1 MPYRRLPNTDQAR
14 IRAIQGAIN
23 RSNEEPFNAHVLE
36 FNTIYSARNFI
47 AQFESEVSQYH
58 QNTNNRI
65 TANREYKHMVNN
77 ARMYISHFIQMLNMA
92 IARGDIAPDARSL
105 YGLPV
110 NSSRVPDLTTE
121 EEIYEWGRKV
131 IDGEMKRTNNG
142 FSGYRLQNPPIAIV
156 KVHYDTF
163 CEHRPLHSI
172 HRTTFNRAIDRMTE
186 MRVKADALILDIWNQ
201 VENHFRDCKPYEKL
215 CKCKEYGLIYYYRTG
230 EQHLSEATDQ
240 ALVDEIKQNPTLSF
254 ANQTA

>member
-23 RSNEEPFNAHVLE
+23 KSNEESFNDHVLE
-36 FNTIYSARNFI
+36 FNTIYTARNFI

-58 QNTNNRI
+58 QNTSNRI
-65 TANREYKHMVNN
+65 NANRDYKHMVNN

-92 IARGDIAPDARSL
+92 IARGDIAPEARL
-105 YGLPV
+105 EYGLPV

-121 EEIYEWGRKV
+121 EEIYQWGKK
-131 IDGEMKRTNNG
+131 IIEGEMRRTHNG
-142 FSGYRLQNPPIAIV
+142 YVGYRLQNPPIAIV

-163 CEHRPLHSI
+163 CDNRPLHSI
-172 HRTTFNRAIDRMTE
+172 HRNTYNRAIDRITE
-186 MRVKADALILDIWNQ
+186 MRIKADALILDIWNQ
-201 VENHFRDCKPYEKL
+201 VEYYFRNCKPYEKL

-230 EQHLSEATDQ
+230 EQHLTPETDQ
-240 ALVDEIKQNPTLSF
+240 AIIDNIQHSPTLSF
-254 ANQTA
+254 AGQTL